1 MPSRGAEY
9 KKNISNEAI
18 IKALIQFGTVREA
31 SEAIGC
37 KPKTIYNRMNND
49 DEFIE
54 DYNAAKKDITRKAV
68 ASFNSKINLAI
79 DEIFSIMQDKNVN
92 AAIRLQAAQT
102 ILNSGNKFAERLEK
116 MENAADAE
124 KDDYS
129 MVLEKNVNPWEPYKP
144 FIETDENEIDYR
156 Y

>member
-9 KKNISNEAI
+9 KKNISNEAMI
-18 IKALIQFGTVREA
+18 SALIQFGTVREA
-31 SEAIGC
+31 AEAIGC

-54 DYNAAKKDITRKAV
+54 DYNSAKKDITRKAV
-68 ASFNSKINLAI
+68 ASFNNKINLAI
-79 DEIFSIMQDKNVN
+79 EEIFSIMQDKNVN

-116 MENAADAE
+116 METAAEAE

-129 MVLEKNVNPWEPYKP
+129 VMFEKPANPWEPYKP
-144 FIETDENEIDYR
+144 FIETDDEIDYR
-156 Y
+156 F